1 MEQYGEFKMLN
12 SMTYH
17 EMKAAEKK
25 LEKYAKKYGKKDSK
39 THKLDSLEE
48 LKRVFDNE
56 KHRNL
61 KELE

>member
-1 MEQYGEFKMLN
+1 MLN